1 MYVEEPWLNSVI
13 GKSLYYPAAGDDMQ
27 EAISVFSGYV
37 SKFYFC
43 DLRYPRDIQGRLT
56 GCSYLPAS
64 FCYRPL
70 SLLRRGDIRAELA
83 YRYDESNR
91 RYRWLE
97 PSSVACTYSG
107 PEGCQVCITYRRGF
121 GEMGLSELT
130 APELGV
136 FMHRG
141 DSAGEGGS
149 GVCYLANK
157 KRRFQPLSMLFDVI
171 ASRAGDSLII
181 VSDGS
186 NTAVSEL
193 GRYSRSNMSGAT
205 IYDQIRES
213 SFEKYGF
220 LWRCIGWMQPRYGPT
235 LVWGLRRLS
244 PPTSE

>member
-1 MYVEEPWLNSVI
+1 MYVEKAWLTSVT

-27 EAISVFSGYV
+27 EAISVFYGYV

-43 DLRYPRDIQGRLT
+43 DLMYPRGIDSRLT
-56 GCSYLPAS
+56 GCSDLPTNL
-64 FCYRPL
+64 CNTPL
-70 SLLRRGDIRAELA
+70 SLIRRGNIRADLE
-83 YRYDESNR
+83 YGYDKSNR

-107 PEGCQVCITYRRGF
+107 PEGFQVYIIYRRGF
-121 GEMGLSELT
+121 GQMGLSELT

-149 GVCYLANK
+149 GVSYLANK
-157 KRRFQPLSMLFDVI
+157 KRRFQPLSMLFDLI
-171 ASRAGDSLII
+171 ASRAGDSMII

-186 NTAVSEL
+186 GTDVSEL
-193 GRYSRSNMSGAT
+193 QKYSSSNRCGSE
-205 IYDQIRES
+205 IYDQIKES
-213 SFEKYGF
+213 TFEEYDF

-235 LVWGLRRLS
+235 LVWGLSRKSL
-244 PPTSE
+244 PTPV

>member
-43 DLRYPRDIQGRLT
+43 DLRYPQGVEDRLM

-64 FCYRPL
+64 FCYRPS
-70 SLLRRGDIRAELA
+70 SLIRRGDIRAELA

-97 PSSVACTYSG
+97 PSSVVCTYLG
-107 PEGCQVCITYRRGF
+107 PSGCQVRIIYRRGF

-130 APELGV
+130 AQELGV

-149 GVCYLANK
+149 GVTYLANK
-157 KRRFQPLSMLFDVI
+157 KRRFQALSMLFDLI
-171 ASRAGDSLII
+171 ASRAGASMII

-186 NTAVSEL
+186 NTDISEL
-193 GRYSRSNMSGAT
+193 RRYSSGNKCGSE
-205 IYDQIRES
+205 IYDQIKES
-213 SFEKYGF
+213 TFEKYGF

-235 LVWGLRRLS
+235 LVWGLNRES
-244 PPTSE
+244 PPTSV